1 MIEAIIFDMDGLLI
15 NSEPLWHRAEA
26 HGFSSVGVNL
36 SEDDM
41 RQTMAFRI
49 DEIVEYRYNEKP
61 WVGASRKDVEA
72 MIIDKVIE
80 LIKSEGKL
88 LPGVIEILEYFKQK
102 SIPMAIASSSYEEV
116 IDTVI
121 DTLDIR
127 KYFVRVHSAQ
137 HEKYGK
143 PHPGIYISTAD
154 QLGVPPYKCLV
165 FEDSPLGVL
174 AAKAAKMK
182 CVAVPDEGHKNHKLI
197 QTADLIIDSLEEF
210 DEDKFNSL

>member
-1 MIEAIIFDMDGLLI
+1 MIEAVIFDMDGLLI

-26 HGFSSVGVNL
+26 YGFNSVGINL

-61 WVGASRKDVEA
+61 WTGASRQDVEA
-72 MIIDKVIE
+72 MMIDKVTE

-88 LPGVIEILEYFKQK
+88 LPGVIKTLDYFQQK

-127 KYFVRVHSAQ
+127 KYFVRIHSAQ
-137 HEKYGK
+137 HEQYGK
-143 PHPGIYISTAD
+143 PHPAIYISTAN
-154 QLGVPPYKCLV
+154 LMNVSPYKCLV

-182 CVAVPDEGHKNHKLI
+182 CVAVPDDGHKNHKFI
-197 QTADLIIDSLEEF
+197 QTADLIIDTLEEF